1 MRALLDDAA
10 MRIRANATKDPSS
23 VEVQDGIRA
32 LASTVGFVRASTSG
46 RGRRTFGEAGAV
58 VSRTDARGR
67 YVLREGELI
76 DAESDEGRKRVA
88 TGVLSHEEAWAYHNR
103 LIDRQHFGRRLK
115 KFKPEPL

>member
-10 MRIRANATKDPSS
+10 MRIRGNATKDPSS
-23 VEVQDGIRA
+23 VEVQDGIRT
-32 LASTVGFVRASTSG
+32 LASTVAFVRASTSG
-46 RGRRTFGEAGAV
+46 RGRRTFGEAGTV
-58 VSRTDARGR
+58 VSRADAGRR
-67 YVLREGELI
+67 YVLRDGELI